1 MGFQGFHNSFKEG
14 FSNTSRL
21 GKAFLSGEGTSRSGR
36 RFVEREIPGRVVH
49 GGTCH
54 WYRRHGSRPLLDFSA
69 SLNPFP
75 PEIRWKPDPSALG
88 SYPDDRYE
96 ALREAIG
103 RTFHRDPEEI
113 SVGNGSME
121 TIRVFCLAALSARDG
136 FFVEPPTFGEYELSG
151 ELAGAHPVTDPD
163 RARVRFLCNP
173 NNPTGE
179 LLPADRVRDL
189 LGQVRKRGGI
199 PSRGAPTRSRGA
211 PLPPGQEEP
220 LRASSSPRDS
230 PGSFGPGILF
240 LDEAFIELSDPA
252 QSLVREKDASLFVLR
267 SLTKAF
273 AVPGLRFG
281 YGFGDPDLIA
291 RMEVFRPPWSVNAFA
306 EEFAILA
313 FRNYDRLDESR
324 RKIAAE
330 RAWLGERFR
339 DLGLSPLPSSANFI
353 LVPLGKPAAPLA
365 ARLLEKGILVRDCA
379 SFGLP
384 DAIRVA
390 VRTREENERLVEALT
405 LCLP

>member
-1 MGFQGFHNSFKEG
+1 MN
-14 FSNTSRL
+14 
-21 GKAFLSGEGTSRSGR
+21 
-36 RFVEREIPGRVVH
+36 REIPERVVH
-49 GGTCH
+49 GGTYL
-54 WYRRHGSRPLLDFSA
+54 WYRRHAGRPLLDFSA
-69 SLNPFP
+69 NLNPFP
-75 PEIRWKPDPSALG
+75 PEIPWKPDPALLG

-113 SVGNGSME
+113 AVGNGSME
-121 TIRVFCLAALSARDG
+121 IIRVFCQATLSRGDG
-136 FFVEPPTFGEYELSG
+136 FFTDPPTFGEYALSA
-151 ELAGAHPVTDPD
+151 ELAGARPVTDPD

-173 NNPTGE
+173 NNPTGA
-179 LLPADRVRDL
+179 LLPADRVQGILR
-189 LGQVRKRGGI
+189 QVGRGPEA
-199 PSRGAPTRSRGA
+199 PSRGAPFPPGRSR
-211 PLPPGQEEP
+211 LP
-220 LRASSSPRDS
+220 A
-230 PGSFGPGILF
+230 GPGILF
-240 LDEAFIELSDPA
+240 LDEAFIELSDPV
-252 QSLVREKDASLFVLR
+252 QSLVKEKDASLFVLR

-291 RMEVFRPPWSVNAFA
+291 RMEVLRPPWSVNVFA
-306 EEFAILA
+306 EEFALLA
-313 FRNYDRLDESR
+313 FRNYDRLGGSR
-324 RKIAAE
+324 QKIAAE
-330 RAWLGERFR
+330 RLWLGERFR
-339 DLGLSPLPSSANFI
+339 DLGLSPLPSSANFL